1 MPPPSALTFPIIVL
15 QRHCIWNGNYSH
27 LFPLKSAS
35 LSYPPCRA
43 NIVSSSL
50 PLSPSLRLYQTEN
63 IDPEGPHLYFVS
75 QNGVPR
81 VAHMIFLGAR
91 NSWKARRV
99 WPRLHAISCSAR
111 RQIGLRYFSDTS
123 HIENKLKKIHSFLWQ
138 ETWGVFSQYGCV
150 REHTVAVVGP
160 WTFPVEGSKTGF
172 NRSLL
177 LPLEHQLL
185 IFVSIYCR
193 PPYHLHPQRIRF

>member
-1 MPPPSALTFPIIVL
+1 MATILISSHWKVRHYHIRLVGLISSVL
-15 QRHCIWNGNYSH
+15 LCLYR
-27 LFPLKSAS
+27 
-35 LSYPPCRA
+35 
-43 NIVSSSL
+43 
-50 PLSPSLRLYQTEN
+50 RLYVCIRLKILTRKDL
-63 IDPEGPHLYFVS
+63 ICILCRGMAYT
-75 QNGVPR
+75 R